1 MKFGKAV
8 AKHRVLILILSLVL
22 MIPALLGMMATRI
35 NYDMLDY
42 LPQDIDT
49 AVGQNELLNE
59 FGKGA
64 FSFVIV

>member
-42 LPQDIDT
+42 LQMCIRDRI
-49 AVGQNELLNE
+49 
-59 FGKGA
+59 
-64 FSFVIV
+64 SFDCHQQEGR